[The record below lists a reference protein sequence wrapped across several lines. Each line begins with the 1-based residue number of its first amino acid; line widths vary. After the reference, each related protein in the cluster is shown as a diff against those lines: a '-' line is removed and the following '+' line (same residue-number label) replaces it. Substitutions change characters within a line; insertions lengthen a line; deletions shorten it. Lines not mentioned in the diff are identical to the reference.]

1 MASWRTIGPIA
12 HVSSLQ
18 GPVVTKKSVSS
29 GSVQIIIRVTESIG
43 GVRGRE
49 HDNLPASAGCCVR
62 TGGCRMGG
70 TRRFP
75 ILFPFEAFFVPGQ
88 KPNRDF
94 PNDTSMTI
102 GADSD

>member
-49 HDNLPASAGCCVR
+49 HDNSGL
-62 TGGCRMGG
+62 CRMLRQDGWMSDG
-70 TRRFP
+70 RYSAISRP
-75 ILFPFEAFFVPGQ
+75 LSIRGVLRSGA